1 MAKEVEFTLNGERY
15 IVSETYDGWGFEHY
29 VRRQGIAVWGGEIG
43 FESPSDAQQAAMEYH
58 REWEAKQREAEAS
71 GLADEEEAFA
81 EKKYG
86 TYEQQVRSHYNST
99 RL

>member
-15 IVSETYDGWGFEHY
+15 IVSEAYDGWGFEHY
-29 VRRQGIAVWGGEIG
+29 VRKHGIAVWGGENG
-43 FESPSDAQQAAMEYH
+43 FATPSEAQQAAMEYH

-71 GLADEEEAFA
+71 SLDDD

-86 TYEQQVRSHYNST
+86 TYEQQMRNHYYST